1 MKRRDAFPAVGE
13 LIVGTITTVNPYSA
27 AVRLEEYDRLGM
39 IHISEVSSRWVRDI
53 REFAKENQRCVC
65 KVVKVDEEQGHINLS
80 LKRVSKEEYDR
91 KMSDYK
97 TEEKAEKIL
106 EDMGKK
112 AGKTLDQM
120 YEDVGYL
127 LQDNFGSLFKAFK
140 IALKDKKL
148 LVKKGLSEEYADAI
162 TQAASDVF
170 QEGEVEIKCKLNIAS
185 TKPDGVLAI
194 KKALLD
200 AEKEGVEIKY
210 ISAPIYMMKLT
221 GTDPK
226 KTEKKIRAIADS
238 ILTNIEKSGGE
249 ASYELAY

>member
-1 MKRRDAFPAVGE
+1 MKRRDAFPVVGE

-65 KVVKVDEEQGHINLS
+65 KVIKVDPEQGHINLS

-106 EDMGKK
+106 EDIGKK
-112 AGKTLDQM
+112 FGKSLDQM
-120 YEDVGYL
+120 YEEVGYF

-148 LVKKGLSEEYADAI
+148 LVKKGMDEKYADAI
-162 TQAASDVF
+162 AQAASDVF
-170 QEGEVEIKCKLNIAS
+170 QEGKTEIKCKLRITS
-185 TKPDGVLAI
+185 LKPDGILSI
-194 KKALLD
+194 KKALAE
-200 AEKEGVEIKY
+200 AEKEGVEIRY
-210 ISAPIYMMKLT
+210 ISAPVYMIKMT

-226 KTEKKIRAIADS
+226 KTEKKIKAIADAIS
-238 ILTNIEKSGGE
+238 TNIEKNGGK
-249 ASYELAY
+249 ASYEFVY

>member
-27 AVRLEEYDRLGM
+27 AVRLEEYDRFGM

-65 KVVKVDEEQGHINLS
+65 KVIKVDEEQGHINLS

-97 TEEKAEKIL
+97 SEEKAEKIL
-106 EDMGKK
+106 EDIGKK
-112 AGKTLDQM
+112 FDKNLDQM
-120 YEDVGYL
+120 YEEVGFL

-140 IALKDKKL
+140 ISLKDKKL
-148 LVKKGLSEEYADAI
+148 LIKKGLDEKFTEAI
-162 TQAASDVF
+162 VQAAADVF
-170 QEGEVEIKCKLNIAS
+170 QDSEIEIKCKLNLTS
-185 TKPDGVLAI
+185 PKPDGIIAI
-194 KKALLD
+194 RKALME
-200 AEKEGVEIKY
+200 AEKEGVEVRY
-210 ISAPIYMMKLT
+210 ISAPVYMVKLT

-226 KTEKKIRAIADS
+226 KTEKKIKAVADAITAS
-238 ILTNIEKSGGE
+238 VEKSGGD
-249 ASYELAY
+249 ASYEFVY

>member
-13 LIVGTITTVNPYSA
+13 LIVGTITAVNPYSA

-65 KVVKVDEEQGHINLS
+65 KVIKVDEEQGHINLS

-97 TEEKAEKIL
+97 SEEKAEKIL
-106 EDMGKK
+106 GDIGKK
-112 AGKTLDQM
+112 FDKNLGQM
-120 YEDVGYL
+120 YEEVGYF

-148 LVKKGLSEEYADAI
+148 MIKKGLSEQYADAI
-162 TQAASDVF
+162 SQAAADIF
-170 QEGEVEIKCKLNIAS
+170 QEGEVEIKCRLSIAS
-185 TKPDGVLAI
+185 PKPDGIAAI
-194 KKALLD
+194 KKALTD
-200 AEKEGVEIKY
+200 AEKEGVEIRY
-210 ISAPIYMMKLT
+210 ISAPAYMMKMA

-226 KTEKKIRAIADS
+226 KTEKKIRAIAES
-238 ILTNIEKSGGE
+238 ILTSIRKSGGE
-249 ASYELAY
+249 ASYELVY